1 MEVLEKRHKHY
12 DECEEDAQYDEWLVQ
27 HIVELIECRP
37 PYWNVVG
44 NFSVCVTPDKLG
56 EAMNLFGNIFYG
68 VKQWNTPCTEIRKVY
83 LDYEETEER
92 KSNGPDQT
100 RIVLYFESDSFKEIR
115 QIRAYPMMSLFGNVG
130 GFVGL
135 ILGYA
140 LVQCPTF
147 VQFTFGYMKRH

>member
-1 MEVLEKRHKHY
+1 M
-12 DECEEDAQYDEWLVQ
+12 
-27 HIVELIECRP
+27 
-37 PYWNVVG
+37 
-44 NFSVCVTPDKLG
+44 
-56 EAMNLFGNIFYG
+56 
-68 VKQWNTPCTEIRKVY
+68 
-83 LDYEETEER
+83 DYEETEER